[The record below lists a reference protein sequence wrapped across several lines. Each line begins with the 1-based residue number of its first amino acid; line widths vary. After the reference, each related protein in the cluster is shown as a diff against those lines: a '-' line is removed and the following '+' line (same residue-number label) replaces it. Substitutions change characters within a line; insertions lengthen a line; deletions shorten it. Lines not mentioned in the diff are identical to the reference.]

1 MATHPNTLGARAADE
16 ANVRAPAGSSWLDW
30 AMTLLCLWLVGG
42 VYLDGWAH
50 NHGKVDQSFFT
61 PWHGLLYAGFGA
73 IALLLGATLAW
84 NMLHGFTWARALPGG
99 YELAL
104 LGVAIFAF
112 GGVGDLI
119 WHTLF
124 GIEAQIE
131 ALISPTHLLL
141 ALGATLMITGPLRAA
156 WRRPSAGNMTW
167 AQQAPMLIS
176 LTLVL
181 ALFSF
186 LTQYAHPWVE
196 PYAEAGYPG
205 GDGFFGLA
213 LGMASILLQTALLM
227 GVALLALRRGPLPP
241 GGWTL
246 LLGLSTALV
255 SVLDDQYR
263 LFPAAVGAGI
273 AGDVLLWVLQPSAS
287 RPAGLRA
294 FAFLAPVLLYAS
306 YYAQLAL
313 AAGIRWSVHMWT
325 GSIVLA
331 GVVGLL
337 LSYLVVPPDDGGPAR
352 A

>member
-1 MATHPNTLGARAADE
+1 MATRSNTLGPLAADE
-16 ANVRAPAGSSWLDW
+16 PRLRAPAGSLRLDW
-30 AMTLLCLWLVGG
+30 AMTLLSLWLIGG

-61 PWHGLLYAGFGA
+61 PWHGVLYAGFGA
-73 IALLLGATLAW
+73 IAVLLGATLAW
-84 NMLHGFTWARALPGG
+84 NMARGFHWARALPVG
-99 YELAL
+99 YDLAV
-104 LGVAIFAF
+104 LGALIFAF

-124 GIEAQIE
+124 GIEANIE

-156 WRRPSAGNMTW
+156 WRRPIADRATW
-167 AQQAPMLIS
+167 AQHAPLLIA

-181 ALFSF
+181 ALCAFF
-186 LTQYAHPWVE
+186 TQYAHPWVE
-196 PYAEAGYPG
+196 PRAQVGYPG

-213 LGMASILLQTALLM
+213 LGMVSILLQTALLM
-227 GVALLALRRGPLPP
+227 GVALLALRRGRLPI

-263 LFPAAVGAGI
+263 LILAALAAGI
-273 AGDVLLWVLQPSAS
+273 AGDVLLWLLRPAAS
-287 RPAGLRA
+287 RPAALRG

-313 AAGIRWSVHMWT
+313 APGIRWSIHMWS

-337 LSYLVVPPDDGGPAR
+337 LSYLVVPPDDGGLAG